1 MCAVRTNSIHQ
12 VYRTTRLI
20 KTNLGSKHRLGTED
34 AMAVLREATSNP
46 EVPIRG
52 MKRSKEDING

>member
-1 MCAVRTNSIHQ
+1 MCAVRTNLIHQ

-20 KTNLGSKHRLGTED
+20 KTNLGPKHRLRTED
-34 AMAVLREATSNP
+34 AMAVLREATNNP